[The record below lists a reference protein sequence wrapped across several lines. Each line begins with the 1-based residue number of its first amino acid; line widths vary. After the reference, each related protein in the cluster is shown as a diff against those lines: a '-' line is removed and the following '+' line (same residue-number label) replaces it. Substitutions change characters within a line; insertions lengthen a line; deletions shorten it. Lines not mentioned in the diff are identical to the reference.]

1 VLLSNPNRLLIEI
14 SGPTERE
21 RRRRALC
28 GRESVVSQVQ
38 VGSDAGKIR
47 LTLMLQGDQPPV
59 YSVDDPQGH
68 RRRFLGD
75 RRAPISPCT
84 SRSSS
89 PARRARR
96 RRAPCR
102 WRRRA
107 GLPRAAASMTAPPPP
122 GMPLAPPPLVQVN
135 TETGSSPRGKRLYY
149 GQPISLDLKDADVHN
164 VIRLLGDVSGI
175 NIVATD
181 DVTGQITLRLNDVPW
196 DQALDIVMQAQNL
209 ESVQE
214 GNVLHLDR
222 RRLREERE
230 E

>member
-1 VLLSNPNRLLIEI
+1 
-14 SGPTERE
+14 
-21 RRRRALC
+21 
-28 GRESVVSQVQ
+28 
-38 VGSDAGKIR
+38 
-47 LTLMLQGDQPPV
+47 
-59 YSVDDPQGH
+59 
-68 RRRFLGD
+68 
-75 RRAPISPCT
+75 
-84 SRSSS
+84 
-89 PARRARR
+89 
-96 RRAPCR
+96 
-102 WRRRA
+102 
-107 GLPRAAASMTAPPPP
+107 MTAPPPP